1 MHIKKAAWQ
10 DFPGD
15 DKRTD
20 KCGHMGQ
27 DDNHNGR
34 QPHSYTRTTDDCKSG
49 RQKIFF
55 SFFFSVVL
63 ITNWIVRGLST

>member
-10 DFPGD
+10 DFLGD

-49 RQKIFF
+49 RQR
-55 SFFFSVVL
+55 FFFSGPHYKL
-63 ITNWIVRGLST
+63 DCTGLRHLK